1 MFRSI
6 ALSLALTAAAIAP
19 AAAHGFNRAPAPL
32 LGALVSVGPH
42 GSIAN
47 VGAAVGQANSYG
59 ASRHGSSL
67 ADVNVN
73 ALNGAV
79 RADVDVGQS
88 GRHSSTLLGVSAT
101 VLDGGVGHRGGW

>member
-19 AAAHGFNRAPAPL
+19 AAAHDFGQGFNRAPAPL

-47 VGAAVGQANSYG
+47 VGAAVGAS
-59 ASRHGSSL
+59 SRHGSSL

-88 GRHSSTLLGVSAT
+88 SRHSSTLLGVSAT